1 MRILITGASGA
12 IGWATVLRL
21 AADGHDL
28 VLHTHQRRHE
38 LEQMVKQ
45 LPVTTQIVAGDLSD
59 REKLTAFCE
68 ALPAVDGFIHIAG
81 TSFSGLLVDQA
92 TRSIE
97 AMMTLHVESL
107 IHISQA
113 LTKKKAFS
121 APLSIVVVSSVLGE
135 FGAAG
140 EVVYSTCK
148 AAQLGFVKSY
158 SKELGAMNGRV
169 NGVTPGWIETPMN
182 AVFSEED
189 RELAIA
195 EIPAGRFG
203 QVEEVASAI
212 TYLIRQESA
221 YMNGA
226 VLKIDGGWM

>member
-12 IGWATVLRL
+12 IGRATVFRL
-21 AADGHDL
+21 AAEGHEL
-28 VLHTHQRRHE
+28 VLHTHQKQHE

-45 LPVTTQIVAGDLSD
+45 LPVTTEIVTGDLSD
-59 REKLTAFCE
+59 RGNLTAFCE
-68 ALPAVDGFIHIAG
+68 KLPSVDGFVHIAG
-81 TSFSGLLVDQA
+81 TSFSGLLVDQS
-92 TRSIE
+92 RSSIE
-97 AMMTLHVESL
+97 SMMTLHVESL
-107 IHISQA
+107 IRIAQT
-113 LTKKKAFS
+113 LTSRKAFS
-121 APLSIVVVSSVLGE
+121 ASLSIVVVSSVLGE

-169 NGVTPGWIETPMN
+169 NGITPGWIETPMN
-182 AVFSEED
+182 AVFSAED
-189 RELAIA
+189 RDLALA

-203 QVEEVASAI
+203 RVEEVASAI
-212 TYLIRQESA
+212 TYLMGQDSA

>member
-12 IGWATVLRL
+12 IGWATALRL
-21 AADGHDL
+21 AADGHEL

-45 LPVTTQIVAGDLSD
+45 LPVTTEIVAGDLSD

-68 ALPAVDGFIHIAG
+68 ALPAVDGFVHIAG
-81 TSFSGLLVDQA
+81 TSFSGLLVDQS
-92 TRSIE
+92 RSSVE
-97 AMMTLHVESL
+97 SMMTLHVESL
-107 IHISQA
+107 IRIAQT
-113 LTKKKAFS
+113 LTNRKAFS
-121 APLSIVVVSSVLGE
+121 VPLSIVVVSSVLGE

-148 AAQLGFVKSY
+148 AAQLGFVKSTVE
-158 SKELGAMNGRV
+158 ELGAMNGRV
-169 NGVTPGWIETPMN
+169 NTHTGWIETPMN

-189 RELAIA
+189 RQQAIA

>member
-21 AADGHDL
+21 AAEGHDL
-28 VLHTHQRRHE
+28 ILHTHRKQHE
-38 LEQMVKQ
+38 LEQMIRQ
-45 LPVTTQIVAGDLSD
+45 LPVTTEIVTGDLSD
-59 REKLTAFCE
+59 RENLTVFCE
-68 ALPAVDGFIHIAG
+68 RLPSVEGFVHIAG
-81 TSFSGLLVDQA
+81 TSFSGLLVDQS
-92 TRSIE
+92 RSSVE
-97 AMMTLHVESL
+97 SMMTLHVESM
-107 IHISQA
+107 IRIAQT
-113 LTKKKAFS
+113 LTSRKAFS
-121 APLSIVVVSSVLGE
+121 ASLSIVVVSSVLGE

-148 AAQLGFVKSY
+148 AAQLGFVKSF

-169 NGVTPGWIETPMN
+169 NAVTPGWIETPMN
-182 AVFSEED
+182 AVFSAED
-189 RELAIA
+189 RDLALA

-203 QVEEVASAI
+203 RVEEVASAI
-212 TYLIRQESA
+212 TYLMGQDAA